1 MAKSGLKHIDVG
13 AELTKTEWESEESHE
28 LIHGTSFP
36 GSPVE
41 RQLFYRDDE
50 HKWYIYDG
58 TEWVSLQG
66 GGGMEVH
73 GNEYHDPDFAS
84 EAALAAHEADTSTHG
99 AADIADV
106 ADIAVDSNLSSAAQ
120 DAIAKKHT
128 QGTDTALGAVGTKN
142 PPIDA
147 DKALYR
153 DSESSDAL
161 KTSTWSQIKAFLKT
175 YFDTLYATL
184 SHTHGQLHDRLHS
197 LTSTSDHSSSA
208 TPGKMLKADANGLPV
223 NATNTDTE
231 VSDAVTKKHTQLCEA
246 ADFTKLDG
254 IEAGADVTA
263 NHAPQ
268 AHKTSHQSG
277 GGDAI
282 KLDDL
287 AAPDDNT
294 DLNASTSKHGL
305 LLKLGG
311 GTSNFLRADGAWAAP
326 PGGGGGGT
334 KIEDADQD
342 TKVDVEESAD
352 EDKVRM
358 DVAGVEAFLLST
370 AGELT
375 LPKQSCAYI
384 IADGTAQAIPNLSE
398 ETIEF
403 NTEVTD
409 VQNEFNTG
417 TYTFTAAEAGKYF
430 IAAKISWNN
439 LPNGTPSYVAL
450 KKNSTYLASFY
461 SVPGAAANVSGVA
474 FGVVE
479 LAANDAVHAVC
490 WQSSGGSAN
499 LLADTN
505 CQLYISKLA

>member
-1 MAKSGLKHIDVG
+1 LAKSGLKHIDVG

-28 LIHGTSFP
+28 VVHGTSFP
-36 GSPVE
+36 SSPVE

-50 HKWYIYDG
+50 HKWYIYNASA
-58 TEWVSLQG
+58 WVWLGGG
-66 GGGMEVH
+66 GGGMAVH
-73 GNEYHDPDFAS
+73 GNEYHDPDFA
-84 EAALAAHEADTSTHG
+84 EASHTH
-99 AADIADV
+99 
-106 ADIAVDSNLSSAAQ
+106 AQ
-120 DAIAKKHT
+120 LHT

-161 KTSTWSQIKAFLKT
+161 KTSTWTQIKAFLKT

-197 LTSTSDHSSSA
+197 ITSTSDHSSSA
-208 TPGKMLKADANGLPV
+208 TSGKMLKADGNGLPV

-287 AAPDDNT
+287 AEPDDNT

-305 LLKLGG
+305 LAKLGG

-326 PGGGGGGT
+326 PGGGGGT
-334 KIEDADQD
+334 KIQDTDAD

-352 EDKVRM
+352 EDKIRM
-358 DVAGVEAFLLST
+358 AVKGVEAFLLNDAGVLTLAKQSGCRAYQSPNQTIPAATPTKVNLNLETYDTQSEYNVGTYKFVAKT
-370 AGELT
+370 AGLYLVVHQGALFKT
-375 LPKQSCAYI
+375 GGL
-384 IADGTAQAIPNLSE
+384 ADGTLVAAYIKQNGVYVGEADLVLGGAISPTWQCTAILQLAVNDYLEAFIYHNDTVGTVQTYSPY
-398 ETIEF
+398 
-403 NTEVTD
+403 D
-409 VQNEFNTG
+409 VLFV
-417 TYTFTAAEAGKYF
+417 
-430 IAAKISWNN
+430 AKI
-439 LPNGTPSYVAL
+439 A
-450 KKNSTYLASFY
+450 
-461 SVPGAAANVSGVA
+461 
-474 FGVVE
+474 
-479 LAANDAVHAVC
+479 
-490 WQSSGGSAN
+490 
-499 LLADTN
+499 
-505 CQLYISKLA
+505 